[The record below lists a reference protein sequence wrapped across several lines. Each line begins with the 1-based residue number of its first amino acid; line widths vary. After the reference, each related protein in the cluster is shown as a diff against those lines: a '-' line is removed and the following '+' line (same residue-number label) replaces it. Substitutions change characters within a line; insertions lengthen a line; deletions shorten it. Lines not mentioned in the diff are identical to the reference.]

1 MVGEFKAVLLF
12 CFVLCICMCIC
23 VCVGIKCLIRI
34 KSNGHY
40 ELECLENGLEL
51 VEFDFMLI
59 KFFLF
64 YRMVWFGLVLV
75 VTTLFCLERFMAVLF
90 VFGGCVV
97 DAFVHFSYTV

>member
-23 VCVGIKCLIRI
+23 VCVGIKCSIRI

-40 ELECLENGLEL
+40 ELECLENGLEV

-59 KFFLF
+59 KLFLF